1 MENNEFKIVFM
12 GTPEFAVATL
22 DALNKNGYDL
32 VGVITA
38 PDRPAGRGQKIRQSA
53 VKTYAVENALHIMQ
67 PENLKDE
74 SFVKELSDLNADLFV
89 VVAFRML
96 PKMVWSIPSKGT
108 INLHGSLLPQYR
120 GAAPINWAVINGEK
134 ETGVTTFFI
143 DEKID
148 TGDVIQ
154 QKNISITNNMTAGEL
169 HDKMMYIGADLVV
182 KTVGNIKNNS
192 ITTKKQDF
200 SKDLKHAPKIFR
212 KDCKIDMSKGIQDVH
227 NLIRGL
233 SPYPAAWL
241 SIEDSKGQKKSLK
254 LFQSEIQANDKGG
267 SVSLYSR
274 ENELFLRLKD
284 GVLKILVVQLEGKKK
299 TDSQQLLTGYKPED
313 WTIIND

>member
-1 MENNEFKIVFM
+1 MENKEFKIVFM

-38 PDRPAGRGQKIRQSA
+38 PDRPAGRGQKVRQSA
-53 VKTYAVENALHIMQ
+53 VKEYAVENTLHIMQ

-74 SFVKELSDLNADLFV
+74 SFVKELSSLKADLFV

-120 GAAPINWAVINGEK
+120 GAAPINWAVINGEN
-134 ETGVTTFFI
+134 ETGVTTFYI

-154 QKNISITNNMTAGEL
+154 QKSIPITDNMTAGEL
-169 HDKMMYIGADLVV
+169 HDSMMHIGADLVV
-182 KTVGNIKNNS
+182 QTVGDIKNDS

-200 SKDLKHAPKIFR
+200 STDLKHAPKIFR
-212 KDCKIDMSKGIQDVH
+212 KDCKIDTSKSIQDVH
-227 NLIRGL
+227 NLIRGM

-241 SIEDSKGQKKSLK
+241 SIKDNRGKKKSLK
-254 LFQSEIQANDKGG
+254 LFQSEIQENVEGG
-267 SVSLYSR
+267 EASLYSK

-299 TDSQQLLTGYKPED
+299 MDSQQLLTGYKPGD
-313 WTIIND
+313 WAIITN